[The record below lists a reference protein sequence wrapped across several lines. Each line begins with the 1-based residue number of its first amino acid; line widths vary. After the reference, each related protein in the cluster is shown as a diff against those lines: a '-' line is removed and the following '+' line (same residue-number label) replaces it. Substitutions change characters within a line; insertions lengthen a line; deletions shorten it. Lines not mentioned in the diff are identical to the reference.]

1 MDIIASHQG
10 GLIEQ
15 LEAEATALAGRACDS
30 VQRAITCHHVAD
42 MLGLAHGYA
51 LLAAE
56 ASLALD
62 EALARLE
69 RQAGR
74 WRWSVSR
81 TARAELVER
90 ARVFAAAA
98 RRIDGERCAGVL
110 MAYRLVATPGLGG
123 EAKRRL
129 DSEMLASLQA
139 VQSTRGETDR
149 DARRALFD
157 AHARWAEKM
166 FGAAVDEAVAALG
179 WPHGPKAVRA
189 VVAALLIPAAQ
200 LERAERRG
208 LWRVEARLRKSK
220 RMPEG
225 FAANPAQAF
234 FKLQR
239 QIIERR
245 RRGADVDQ
253 FSPDEAVKL
262 AA

>member
-1 MDIIASHQG
+1 MDIIASHQS

-15 LEAEATALAGRACDS
+15 LEAEAAALAGGPRES

-51 LLAAE
+51 LLAARGG
-56 ASLALD
+56 LVLD

-69 RQAGR
+69 RQAKK
-74 WRWSVSR
+74 WRWGRS
-81 TARAELVER
+81 RAERAALAER
-90 ARVFAAAA
+90 VANFAETV
-98 RRIDGERCAGVL
+98 RRIDAERCVGVL

-123 EAKRRL
+123 EAARRL
-129 DSEMLASLQA
+129 DPALLASLRTVQA
-139 VQSTRGETDR
+139 ARGEADGE
-149 DARRALFD
+149 ARRTLFD
-157 AHARWAEKM
+157 AHQRWADEM
-166 FGAAVDEAVAALG
+166 FGTAVGEAVTALQ
-179 WPHGPKAVRA
+179 WPHGKADVRA
-189 VVAALLIPAAQ
+189 VVSVLLIPTSDYDRG
-200 LERAERRG
+200 LRRG
-208 LWRVEARLRKSK
+208 VTRIEARLRASK

-245 RRGADVDQ
+245 RRGAESDAL
-253 FSPDEAVKL
+253 SPDDAVKL